1 VVVAGLDRAAVHHQ
15 GTKDTKDT
23 KKKRDG
29 GVHTHISLLFFV
41 SFVFLRVLRV
51 NWPHDTDR
59 SAAEG
64 R

>member
-1 VVVAGLDRAAVHHQ
+1 LIAPVGAPLAAMVVAGLDRAAVHHE

-41 SFVFLRVLRV
+41 SFV
-51 NWPHDTDR
+51 
-59 SAAEG
+59 
-64 R
+64 

>member
-1 VVVAGLDRAAVHHQ
+1 LIAPVGAPLAAMVVAGLDRAAVHHE

-41 SFVFLRVLRV
+41 SFVSFV
-51 NWPHDTDR
+51 
-59 SAAEG
+59 
-64 R
+64 

>member
-1 VVVAGLDRAAVHHQ
+1 MVGAGLDRAAVHHE

-41 SFVFLRVLRV
+41 SFVSFV
-51 NWPHDTDR
+51 
-59 SAAEG
+59 
-64 R
+64 